1 MEEYI
6 VVIGISVV
14 TSYSVVQ
21 VQGENEYIAQIRE
34 KAINPMVFTDSDTA
48 HAVAKHLGGMAV
60 RLGDK
65 THDR

>member
-1 MEEYI
+1 MKWI

-48 HAVAKHLGGMAV
+48 HTVAKHLGGMAV

-65 THDR
+65 THDK

>member
-1 MEEYI
+1 MEWI
-6 VVIGISVV
+6 IVIGISVV

-21 VQGENEYIAQIRE
+21 GQGENEYIAQIRE
-34 KAINPMVFTDSDTA
+34 KAINPMVFIDGDTA

-60 RLGDK
+60 RVGDK

>member
-1 MEEYI
+1 MKWV
-6 VVIGISVV
+6 VVIGTSVV

-34 KAINPMVFTDSDTA
+34 KAINPMIFTDSDTA

-60 RLGDK
+60 RVRDK
-65 THDR
+65 TNDR

>member
-1 MEEYI
+1 MEWI
-6 VVIGISVV
+6 IVIGISVV

-48 HAVAKHLGGMAV
+48 HTVAKHLGGMAV
-60 RLGDK
+60 KVKDE

>member
-1 MEEYI
+1 MEWI
-6 VVIGISVV
+6 VVIGTSVV

-34 KAINPMVFTDSDTA
+34 KAINPMVFTDSNTA

-60 RLGDK
+60 KVGDK

>member
-1 MEEYI
+1 MEWI

-21 VQGENEYIAQIRE
+21 VRGENEYIAQIRE
-34 KAINPMVFTDSDTA
+34 KAINPMIFTDSDTA

-60 RLGDK
+60 RVGNK
-65 THDR
+65 TNDR